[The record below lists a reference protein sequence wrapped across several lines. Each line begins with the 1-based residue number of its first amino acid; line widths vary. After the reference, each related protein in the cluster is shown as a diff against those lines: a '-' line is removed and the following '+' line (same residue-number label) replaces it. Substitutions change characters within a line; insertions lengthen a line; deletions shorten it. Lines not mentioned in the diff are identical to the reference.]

1 MRQRKFRHRSN
12 LALCLVASSAMV
24 PVTMAQNA
32 PPRENANEVKTLP
45 PVVVTATREMRSIL
59 DQPNSV
65 ALLDARNLLE
75 TQARTLPEALLD
87 TPGILVQR
95 TGPAQGSPFVRGFTG
110 YRNLALIDGI
120 RLNNS
125 VFRDGPNQYWGTID
139 PYGLS
144 GIELVKGQ
152 GSVLYGSDAIGGT
165 LNALTLRPTYQSD
178 TSKTG
183 TFVGG
188 RAATRWSSAEN
199 SFMGRLETTY
209 SEKDRFGVI
218 IGGSMK
224 SFGDMEAA
232 GLGKL
237 PNTGYEE
244 WSADAKFEAML
255 SPTSRLT
262 LYHQQLHQDDAP
274 RTHATVDAVSWS
286 GTTIGTDKKR
296 DFDQDRWLT
305 YAQLEG
311 TTNGWADTYLL
322 SLSHHR
328 QGEVEE
334 RIRGD
339 GRRNLS
345 EVVVDTYGAT
355 VQLGSQTPIGY
366 LTYGVNWYHDV
377 VDSSRTDFNA
387 DGSFRANALQGP
399 VGDDAT
405 YDLGSIF
412 LQDRIDATD
421 RLQIWLGGRVDYARA
436 DIGRMLDPETEKAK
450 SYEDD
455 WVNLSGSGRAV
466 FHLDE
471 ARRWSLFGGVSTGFR
486 APNLSDLSR
495 LDGARSDEIE
505 TPSPGLDAEQFL
517 LTEIGLRHQGESAEA
532 SLVYF
537 HTRMDGQ
544 VIGIRTGRVVDGLN
558 EITKVNASDG
568 YIQGIE
574 AEGRWEFTPGWKLF
588 GWVAWQDGETE
599 APNGV
604 GGPVVTEPVSRLLPL
619 SGEIG
624 LRHESRDGRWWAE
637 ILARGATEADR
648 LTTRDQ
654 ADTQRIPPGG
664 TPGYC
669 IGILRGGVEVA
680 PGFNVIAALENFTDE
695 DYRVHG
701 SGINST
707 GRGVTISAEWRF

>member
-1 MRQRKFRHRSN
+1 
-12 LALCLVASSAMV
+12 
-24 PVTMAQNA
+24 
-32 PPRENANEVKTLP
+32 
-45 PVVVTATREMRSIL
+45 
-59 DQPNSV
+59 
-65 ALLDARNLLE
+65 
-75 TQARTLPEALLD
+75 
-87 TPGILVQR
+87 
-95 TGPAQGSPFVRGFTG
+95 
-110 YRNLALIDGI
+110 
-120 RLNNS
+120 
-125 VFRDGPNQYWGTID
+125 
-139 PYGLS
+139 
-144 GIELVKGQ
+144 
-152 GSVLYGSDAIGGT
+152 
-165 LNALTLRPTYQSD
+165 
-178 TSKTG
+178 
-183 TFVGG
+183 
-188 RAATRWSSAEN
+188 
-199 SFMGRLETTY
+199 
-209 SEKDRFGVI
+209 
-218 IGGSMK
+218 
-224 SFGDMEAA
+224 
-232 GLGKL
+232 
-237 PNTGYEE
+237 
-244 WSADAKFEAML
+244 
-255 SPTSRLT
+255 
-262 LYHQQLHQDDAP
+262 
-274 RTHATVDAVSWS
+274 
-286 GTTIGTDKKR
+286 
-296 DFDQDRWLT
+296 
-305 YAQLEG
+305 
-311 TTNGWADTYLL
+311 
-322 SLSHHR
+322 
-328 QGEVEE
+328 
-334 RIRGD
+334 
-339 GRRNLS
+339 
-345 EVVVDTYGAT
+345 VVDTYGAT

-669 IGILRGGVEVA
+669 IGILRGGVEVV